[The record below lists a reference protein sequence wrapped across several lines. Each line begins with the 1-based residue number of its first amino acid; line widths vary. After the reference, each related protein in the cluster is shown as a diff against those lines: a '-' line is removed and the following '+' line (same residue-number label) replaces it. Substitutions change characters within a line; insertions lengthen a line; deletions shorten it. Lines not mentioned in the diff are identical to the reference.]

1 MTKKPIKEPEQKK
14 EDEDKDMIV
23 KELESKIGMLEK
35 EIEVLNKQL
44 QEERDKSDKYLAGWK
59 RAEADFNNYK
69 KRSEQEKSEI
79 GHSTTCNVLCNI
91 LPVLDDFERALAV
104 LPPDSSE
111 TNWAE
116 GVKLIYKKLR
126 SILESMGVEEVC
138 AMGQPFDPSLHEAVA
153 HMDGEE
159 GAVINEVQK
168 GYKIKDRLL
177 RPAKVVVGRGTES
190 ENNESIN

>member
-1 MTKKPIKEPEQKK
+1 MTKKPIKEHEQNV
-14 EDEDKDMIV
+14 EDEDKGSIV
-23 KELESKIGMLEK
+23 KELESKISELEK
-35 EIEVLNKQL
+35 EIDVLSKQL
-44 QEERDKSDKYLAGWK
+44 QEEKDRSEKYLAGWK

-91 LPVLDDFERALAV
+91 LPVLDDFERALTS
-104 LPPDSSE
+104 LPSNSAE

-138 AMGQPFDPSLHEAVA
+138 AAGQPFDPSLHEAVA
-153 HMDGEE
+153 HMEGEE

-177 RPAKVVVGRGTES
+177 RPAKVVVGRGTENK
-190 ENNESIN
+190 NNESID